1 VKSLDKTE
9 KTQNIQT
16 IDDTQESTSSL
27 KSEYGEWLT
36 TKQAALFLGI
46 SPGVLRNKVSF
57 GEVPAYKFGRLNRYR
72 RNDLEGLLRKK
83 E

>member
-46 SPGVLRNKVSF
+46 
-57 GEVPAYKFGRLNRYR
+57 
-72 RNDLEGLLRKK
+72 
-83 E
+83 